1 MLEEDDN
8 RQALLA
14 HAERDQCC
22 TPMGS
27 PRPLSPA
34 EQMRVLAVALR
45 VKLIRA
51 GLPPDFVT
59 LKRTPANADRSSG
72 AESTRHL
79 RDAA

>member
-8 RQALLA
+8 RQAIPA
-14 HAERDQCC
+14 HSERDQCC
-22 TPMGS
+22 TPTGS
-27 PRPLSPA
+27 PQPLSPA

-59 LKRTPANADRSSG
+59 LRRTTAKADRTSD
-72 AESTRHL
+72 AESTRRL